1 MRSAAFSN
9 LPDCSYKDSWILFGS
24 NALASSGEGYLGI
37 EIPLTCISFIS
48 SDGSCRDLFRSISMV
63 MCLPSDALMLLYLL
77 LFEIAVLRSLPT
89 PDLASSDN
97 SYELM
102 ASMQVPL
109 TENAFESSVSMLQP
123 TTCRFF
129 GFAFL
134 IGSLYEGYLSFLSC
148 IIEDWFLMWM
158 KS

>member
-9 LPDCSYKDSWILFGS
+9 LPDCSYNDSWILFGS

-109 TENAFESSVSMLQP
+109 TEKAFESSVSILQP

-134 IGSLYEGYLSFLSC
+134 TGSLYEGYLSFLSC

>member
-1 MRSAAFSN
+1 M
-9 LPDCSYKDSWILFGS
+9 
-24 NALASSGEGYLGI
+24 ASSGEGYLGI

-48 SDGSCRDLFRSISMV
+48 SDGSCSDLLRSISMV
-63 MCLPSDALMLLYLL
+63 ICLPSEALMLLYRL

-97 SYELM
+97 SYEFI
-102 ASMQVPL
+102 ASIQVPL
-109 TENAFESSVSMLQP
+109 TENAFESSVSMLHP

-129 GFAFL
+129 AFAFL
-134 IGSLYEGYLSFLSC
+134 IGSLYEGYLSFLSYT
-148 IIEDWFLMWM
+148 IEDWFLIWM

>member
-9 LPDCSYKDSWILFGS
+9 LPDCSYNDSWILFGS

-134 IGSLYEGYLSFLSC
+134 TGSLYEGYLSFLSC

>member
-9 LPDCSYKDSWILFGS
+9 LPDCSYNDSWILFGS

-97 SYELM
+97 SYELI

-109 TENAFESSVSMLQP
+109 TEKAFESSVSMLQP

>member
-9 LPDCSYKDSWILFGS
+9 LPDCSYNDSWILFGS

-109 TENAFESSVSMLQP
+109 TEKAFESSVSMLQP

-134 IGSLYEGYLSFLSC
+134 TGSLYEGYLSFLSC